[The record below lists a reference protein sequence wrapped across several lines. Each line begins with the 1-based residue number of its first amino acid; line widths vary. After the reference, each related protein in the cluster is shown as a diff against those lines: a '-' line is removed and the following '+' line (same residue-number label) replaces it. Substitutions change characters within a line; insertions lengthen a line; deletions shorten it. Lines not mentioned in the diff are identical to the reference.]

1 MTAKIVSI
9 RTRSGDDLTPAP
21 TCYPVQT
28 MSQRQAI
35 LAICNRADPPLW
47 PAVKRRLISAT
58 EDPYGSRFT
67 WNSRWIR
74 AILLVV
80 AATAASFAIIWK
92 TL

>member
-1 MTAKIVSI
+1 MTTKLVSI
-9 RTRSGDDLTPAP
+9 NTIDGDDLTPAT
-21 TCYPVQT
+21 TCYHGQT
-28 MSQRQAI
+28 ISQRQAI
-35 LAICNRADPPLW
+35 LAICRRADPPIL
-47 PAVKRRLISAT
+47 PVVKRRLMAAT
-58 EDPYGSRFT
+58 EESYRPRFT